1 MSDNT
6 QLRKQLFD
14 KQDLGD
20 HARDTQGALN
30 SIPRYFTKKLDAY
43 YTEPM
48 ALGSPVANIEP
59 QSIRLER
66 ITNIAIPETPVLC
79 GEMVHYNWKPQNG
92 GAIVTS
98 IDGLTP
104 STTVKYRFVFEFK
117 YAAKA
122 SAV

>member
-14 KQDLGD
+14 KRDLGE
-20 HARDTQGALN
+20 HARDTQGAFDT
-30 SIPRYFTKKLDAY
+30 IPRFVPKTLEAY

-48 ALGSPVANIEP
+48 ALGSPIANIEP
-59 QSIRLER
+59 DSIRLER
-66 ITNIAIPETPVLC
+66 IVNLNQPETPVLC
-79 GEMVHYNWKPQNG
+79 GSMVHYNWKPQNG

-104 STTVKYRFVFEFK
+104 STSIKYRFKFEFK